1 MFDLENFK
9 IEELKELK
17 KNELG
22 NLADDIASF
31 IIEQNSIT
39 GGHVGANLGTVDAS
53 LAIHYVFNTPEDVI
67 VWDTGHT
74 GYTHKILTG
83 RGHLF
88 KSLNSFGGMNRFISS
103 AESEHDF
110 VEVSH
115 AGTSISIALGNAVS
129 NKKKKNNN
137 FSIAFIGDG
146 SLVEGVAFEA
156 LNHAVKEDVNLI
168 ILLNDNGHAISPG
181 FGGIHDHLQ
190 DIQNS
195 KESKNIFTLLD
206 YNYHGPLNG
215 HSSEALID
223 KLQEIKKSG
232 GVHLVHIVTEK
243 GYRYEPAHN
252 HPLKMHYSFPFTQD
266 NGKLKDPSSN
276 LVSFQTFAADA
287 IQLNMR
293 KDENIVA
300 ITPSTLYATDLD
312 KVFNEF
318 PDRTYDPGMEEQH
331 AMSFACGLAR
341 SGTYPVIFYQ
351 STFLQRAFDQLIHD
365 IGFSNNNIL
374 ILSVRSGFSGYD
386 NPTHHGIYDI
396 SYLRSI
402 PNLEIFYPSNGDHLF
417 SIVDDI
423 LKKPSGPKLVLM
435 PYGFDEKL
443 IPSKQYNTE
452 EDIYGIDKILEGNDC
467 LILCLGNKVND
478 CIKTSEELKNNNI
491 SASIINLNKVKPIDS
506 ISLSNIISKYKYVFS
521 VEENISSGGLNEL
534 ISKIILENNLDT
546 KYTYYSLPNEFI
558 QGGSHEEL
566 SKKYEL
572 DPVSLARKISS
583 KINK

>member
-1 MFDLENFK
+1 MFNLENFE
-9 IEELKELK
+9 IEKLKKLK
-17 KNELG
+17 KNDLG
-22 NLADDIASF
+22 TLADDIANF
-31 IIEQNSIT
+31 IIEKNSST
-39 GGHVGANLGTVDAS
+39 GGHIGANLGTIDVS
-53 LAIHYVFNTPEDVI
+53 LALHYVFNTPEDVI

-88 KSLNSFGGMNRFISS
+88 ETLNTFGGMNRFISS

-115 AGTSISIALGNAVS
+115 AGTSISVALGNAVS
-129 NKKKKNNN
+129 NKKKKNDN

-181 FGGIHDHLQ
+181 FGGVHDHLQ

-195 KESKNIFTLLD
+195 SNSKNIFTLLN
-206 YNYHGPLNG
+206 YNYHGPLDG
-215 HSSEALID
+215 HSSERLID
-223 KLQEIKKSG
+223 ELEEIKKIG
-232 GVHLVHIVTEK
+232 GVHLVHIVTKK
-243 GYRYEPAHN
+243 GHRYIPAKN
-252 HPLKMHYSFPFTQD
+252 HPLKMHYSFPFTQAD
-266 NGKLKDPSSN
+266 GKLKDTPSS
-276 LVSFQTFAADA
+276 LVAYQTFAADA
-287 IQLNMR
+287 IQINMR
-293 KDENIVA
+293 KDEDIVA

-312 KVFNEF
+312 KVFKEF
-318 PDRTYDPGMEEQH
+318 PNRTYDPGMEEQH

-402 PNLEIFYPSNGDHLF
+402 PNLEIYYPSNGDHLF
-417 SIVDDI
+417 SIVDHI
-423 LKKPSGPKLVLM
+423 LKNPSGPKLVLM

-443 IPSKQYNTE
+443 IPSKEYDTE
-452 EDIYGIDKILEGNDC
+452 ESIYGIDEILEGNDC

-478 CIKTSEELKNNNI
+478 CIKTSQKLQDYNI
-491 SASIINLNKVKPIDS
+491 SASVINLNKLNPIDDVA
-506 ISLSNIISKYKYVFS
+506 LSNIMSKYQYVFS
-521 VEENISSGGLNEL
+521 VEENISSGGLNEI
-534 ISKIILENNLDT
+534 ISKIIVENNVNT

-566 SKKYEL
+566 SKKYNL
-572 DPVSLARKISS
+572 DANSLAKKISS
-583 KINK
+583 KINT

>member
-1 MFDLENFK
+1 
-9 IEELKELK
+9 
-17 KNELG
+17 
-22 NLADDIASF
+22 
-31 IIEQNSIT
+31 
-39 GGHVGANLGTVDAS
+39 
-53 LAIHYVFNTPEDVI
+53 
-67 VWDTGHT
+67 
-74 GYTHKILTG
+74 LTG
-83 RGHLF
+83 RGYLF
-88 KSLNSFGGMNRFISS
+88 ETLNTFGGMNRFISS

-129 NKKKKNNN
+129 NKKKKNDN

-146 SLVEGVAFEA
+146 SIVEGVAFEA

-181 FGGIHDHLQ
+181 FGGVHDHLQ

-195 KESKNIFTLLD
+195 SDSKNIFTLLN
-206 YNYHGPLNG
+206 YNYHGPFDG
-215 HSSEALID
+215 HSSERLID
-223 KLQEIKKSG
+223 ELEEIKKIG
-232 GVHLVHIVTEK
+232 GVHLVHIVTKK
-243 GYRYEPAHN
+243 GHRYIPANN
-252 HPLKMHYSFPFTQD
+252 HPLKMHYSFPFTQAD
-266 NGKLKDPSSN
+266 GKLKDTPSS
-276 LVSFQTFAADA
+276 LVSYQTFAADA

-293 KDENIVA
+293 KDEDIVA

-312 KVFNEF
+312 KVFKEF
-318 PDRTYDPGMEEQH
+318 PNRTYDPGMEEQH

-402 PNLEIFYPSNGDHLF
+402 PNLEIYYPSNGDHLF
-417 SIVDDI
+417 STVDHI
-423 LKKPSGPKLVLM
+423 LKNPSGPKLVLM

-443 IPSKQYNTE
+443 IPSKEYDTE
-452 EDIYGIDKILEGNDC
+452 ESIYGIDEVLEGNDC

-478 CIKTSEELKNNNI
+478 CIKTSQELQDYSI
-491 SASIINLNKVKPIDS
+491 SASVINLNKLNPIDGAA
-506 ISLSNIISKYKYVFS
+506 LSNIMSKYQYVFS
-521 VEENISSGGLNEL
+521 VEENISSGGLNEI
-534 ISKIILENNLDT
+534 ISKIIVENNVNT

-566 SKKYEL
+566 SKKYNL
-572 DPVSLARKISS
+572 DANNLAKKISS
-583 KINK
+583 KINT